1 MALATARSGANGA
14 LGGFGGLFDLKAA
27 GYADPILVAATDGVG
42 TKLKLATATGKHNT
56 IGIDLV
62 AMCVND
68 LIVQGA
74 EPLFFLDYFAT
85 GKLEQGVAEAV
96 VRGISDGCL
105 QAGCALIGGET
116 AEMPGHYS
124 DGEYDLAGFTVG
136 AMERSSAIDGTTID
150 DGDIILGLAASGIH
164 SNGYSLVRKIVEQS
178 GLGYDA
184 PAPFNSSI
192 TLGEALLTPTR
203 IYVKSVLAAL
213 KLGTIKGLAH
223 ITGGGLVENLPR
235 VLPDGISAKIDLS
248 SWDKPP
254 IFEWLR
260 SSADIKTIEMLRTF
274 NSGIG
279 MAIVVAKENAK
290 PVKKCLEG
298 MGETLFTIGTTHA
311 MSSVSAVTFEGN
323 W

>member
-42 TKLKLATATGKHNT
+42 TKLKVATAIGKHNT

-150 DGDIILGLAASGIH
+150 DGDIILGLTASGIH

>member
-14 LGGFGGLFDLKAA
+14 LGGFGGLFDLNAA

-42 TKLKLATATGKHNT
+42 TKLKVATATGKHNT

-136 AMERSSAIDGTTID
+136 AMERGSAIDGTTID
-150 DGDIILGLAASGIH
+150 DGDIILGLTASGIH

>member
-42 TKLKLATATGKHNT
+42 TKLKVATAIGKHNT

-213 KLGTIKGLAH
+213 ELGTIKGLAH

-260 SSADIKTIEMLRTF
+260 SSANIKTIEMLRTF

-279 MAIVVAKENAK
+279 MAIVVGEENAE